1 MSLINQVLDRLEHR
15 GVQNQI
21 LGQLERRGA
30 PSLVWDRPERRVS
43 HSSFSETL
51 VYAEPLH
58 ANSYWD
64 WLKPVLWGLLI
75 LVTFIALVVYIRD
88 IRAQAAEA
96 ENYEAALALVGE
108 PVSKMSME
116 LSEFPPAKSPRDN
129 IATRNSKTVDEVFVP
144 VMSSSSVTSNA
155 NAEQPLKL
163 VSEAQRSDAEYR
175 KAQLL
180 QQQGREAD
188 ALAGYGV
195 ALQLNPQNES
205 ARLASAALLIQI
217 KRGDDAVKL
226 LQEGLAIMP
235 SHLGFSMNLARIQLE
250 LGAIEQAVA
259 TLNKNL
265 DGAKANGEYQA
276 FLAALLQRQGAHQKA
291 VEHYAAALKIH
302 PGNGAW
308 WMGYGLSLQALL
320 RRDEAKVAY
329 ERSIASRTLNAEL
342 TAYVEQ
348 KIKTL

>member
-30 PSLVWDRPERRVS
+30 PNLVWDRPERRVS
-43 HSSFSETL
+43 HSSFSDTL

-64 WLKPVLWGLLI
+64 WLKPVLWGLLAFTI
-75 LVTFIALVVYIRD
+75 FIALVSYIRD

-96 ENYEAALALVGE
+96 ANYEAALALVGE

-116 LSEFPPAKSPRDN
+116 LGALPPAKTLRE
-129 IATRNSKTVDEVFVP
+129 NSTTKISKMIEVESAP
-144 VMSSSSVTSNA
+144 AMSSPSA
-155 NAEQPLKL
+155 NAETPLKL
-163 VSEAQRSDAEYR
+163 VSEVQRSDAEYR

-205 ARLASAALLIQI
+205 ARLASAALLIHL
-217 KRGDDAVKL
+217 KRGDEAVKV

-235 SHLGFSMNLARIQLE
+235 SHLGFSMSLARIQLE

-259 TLNKNL
+259 TLRQNL

-320 RRDEAKVAY
+320 RVDEAKTAY
-329 ERSIASRTLNAEL
+329 EKSIASRTLNAEL

-348 KIKTL
+348 KIKSL